1 MGSSSR
7 IIAIVSMSNLL
18 MIPLKY
24 LARVLSYGDFNLS
37 ELFLSVF
44 LILVWLASALAI
56 WGVE

>member
-7 IIAIVSMSNLL
+7 IIAIISMSNLL